1 MTIKHTYNTKILN
14 IYDSYKFNFKSQTN
28 GDDFAP
34 SENILRNFFFE
45 KNTLI
50 FSPLCN

>member
-34 SENILRNFFFE
+34 SENTSKIFFR
-45 KNTLI
+45 KKTLI